1 MIVLNLVLSPTVR
14 GGRINGAVYCVLRD
28 DSSKS
33 GIISNSTGWPDQWC
47 SVLRDDSSKSGIISN
62 SAGWPDQWCSV
73 LCVER

>member
-33 GIISNSTGWPDQWC
+33 SIIF
-47 SVLRDDSSKSGIISN
+47 N

-73 LCVER
+73 LAGNVER